1 MVRIILALCFI
12 SFFAL
17 ANQVEISAERF
28 FADEKKG
35 ENVLSGNVVVK
46 RDKDVL
52 HANKLLV
59 ITNKKRKAVK
69 YIATGNA
76 RFEIVL
82 QDKLYKG
89 SGDEL
94 IYDVNNDS
102 YEIIGNASVEE
113 VESKKKVIGEK
124 ITIDRKQE
132 MYSVISS
139 EQKPAKFV
147 FELET
152 K

>member
-1 MVRIILALCFI
+1 MARIIFALCFA

-35 ENVLSGNVVVK
+35 ENVLSGNVIVK
-46 RDKDVL
+46 RDKDIL
-52 HANKLLV
+52 RANKLLV

-69 YIATGNA
+69 YIATGNT
-76 RFEIVL
+76 RFEILL

-94 IYDVNNDS
+94 IYDVSNDS
-102 YEIIGNASVEE
+102 YEIVGNAFVEE

-124 ITIDRKQE
+124 IIIDRKQE
-132 MYSVISS
+132 KYSVISS

>member
-102 YEIIGNASVEE
+102 YEIIGNAFVEE
-113 VESKKKVIGEK
+113 IESKKKVIGEK

>member
-1 MVRIILALCFI
+1 MVRIIFALCFV

-102 YEIIGNASVEE
+102 YEIIGNAFVEE
-113 VESKKKVIGEK
+113 IESKKKVIGEK

>member
-102 YEIIGNASVEE
+102 YEIIGNAFVEE

>member
-1 MVRIILALCFI
+1 MVRIIFALCFV

-35 ENVLSGNVVVK
+35 ENVLSGNVIVK

-94 IYDVNNDS
+94 VYDVNNDS
-102 YEIIGNASVEE
+102 YEIIGNAFVEE
-113 VESKKKVIGEK
+113 IESKKKVIGEK